1 MVFLQILNNFD
12 RIHLE
17 MVLTAIV
24 LIIFGFLLGSIPFSI
39 LLGRLFRHTDIRTY
53 GDGNPGAANA
63 FKAGGWKTGVPALLL
78 DFLKGAVPVYLAG
91 NHFQI
96 SGAWMIP
103 IAIAPIAGHA
113 YSPFLHFKGGKAITT
128 TFGVWAGLTLY
139 QAPLLLG
146 LFCAT
151 FYMLLESSAWAS
163 MLSFLGFFVIFQ
175 LFHFDTHLL
184 LIGALNL
191 VILLHKHYPELR
203 LPISLRK
210 R

>member
-1 MVFLQILNNFD
+1 MATTIPLTFL
-12 RIHLE
+12 
-17 MVLTAIV
+17 
-24 LIIFGFLLGSIPFSI
+24 GFILGSIPFSVI
-39 LLGRLFRHTDIRTY
+39 LGRLFGHADIRTY

-63 FKAGGWKTGVPALLL
+63 FKAGGWVTGIPALLL

-113 YSPFLHFKGGKAITT
+113 YSPFLHFRGGKAITT

-146 LFCAT
+146 LGCT
-151 FYMLLESSAWAS
+151 VLYLLLESSAWAS
-163 MLSFLGFFVIFQ
+163 ILAFLGFLVIYP
-175 LFHFDTHLL
+175 LFHFDANLL
-184 LIGALNL
+184 MIGALNL
-191 VILLHKHYPELR
+191 AILLHRHYLELR
-203 LPISLRK
+203 LPIRLRK